1 MSKFKF
7 YTPQEVADMLNVT
20 LRTVYRYI
28 KAEDLKANK
37 VQGRWAIAEKDLEEF
52 IYGKSK

>member
-1 MSKFKF
+1 MNKFKF

-20 LRTVYRYI
+20 LRTVYTYI

-52 IYGKSK
+52 IYGKKE

>member
-1 MSKFKF
+1 MTKFKF